1 MASEEEA
8 MAYSRG
14 AVERAMKV
22 QEVILRAI
30 DGKLTWVQAADILGY
45 SPRTIRRI
53 RWRLQHYGYD
63 GLLDRR
69 RQIPSPK
76 RAPVAEVQRLLALY
90 RERYL
95 GFNVRHFHQLARRQH
110 GVRFC
115 YAFVKQA
122 LQTAG
127 LVAKHQPR
135 GRHRRRREPRPCF
148 GELLHLDGSRHQ
160 WLALVPELWLTMI
173 VIVDDATKQVLYAE
187 LRDGGESVAAIMIA
201 LRVVLE
207 RHGLPMALYTGRAHW
222 AAHTPTA
229 GGAVDRRHPTQVGRA
244 LARLGIEHILGY
256 SPEARG
262 RSERANRTLQG
273 RLVNEFRLA
282 GITTS
287 PRPIAISATAS
298 SPASTPNSPGRRP
311 IPPPRSCPS
320 PAPISIR
327 SSASRRSASS
337 DATMSSRRPACRS
350 RSPSNRVAA
359 PVPACASSYA
369 AISTASIP
377 SGMAHAA
384 WGDTTAPGTLCAPR
398 EPPAVNRAAISRCQ
412 TVAVRSRISNRGSP
426 VVCWGYVHSD
436 WDPVSSRRRC
446 WRRFPSPR
454 KPSRP

>member
-63 GLLDRR
+63 GLLDHR
-69 RQIPSPK
+69 RQTPSPK

-95 GFNVRHFHQLARRQH
+95 GFNVRHFHQLARREH

-115 YAFVKQA
+115 YAFVKKA

-135 GRHRRRREPRPCF
+135 GRHRRRREPRACF
-148 GELLHLDGSRHQ
+148 GELLHLDGSRHR
-160 WLALVPELWLTMI
+160 WLALVPGQWLTML
-173 VIVDDATKQVLYAE
+173 VVVDDATKQILYAHLQE
-187 LRDGGESVAAIMIA
+187 GGESVAAIMTA
-201 LRVVLE
+201 LHAVLD
-207 RHGLPMALYTGRAHW
+207 RYGLPMALYTDRAHW

-229 GGAVDRRHPTQVGRA
+229 GGPVDRRHPTQVGRA

-256 SPEARG
+256 SPQARG

-273 RLVNEFRLA
+273 RLVNELRLA
-282 GITTS
+282 GITTVAAAN
-287 PRPIAISATAS
+287 RAICAS
-298 SPASTPNSPGRRP
+298 SSCPASMPNSAGRPQTRARP
-311 IPPPRSCPS
+311 SCRSGAS
-320 PAPISIR
+320 SSIR
-327 SSASRRSASS
+327 SSAWRTSASS
-337 DATMSSRRPACRS
+337 AATTS
-350 RSPSNRVAA
+350 
-359 PVPACASSYA
+359 
-369 AISTASIP
+369 
-377 SGMAHAA
+377 
-384 WGDTTAPGTLCAPR
+384 
-398 EPPAVNRAAISRCQ
+398 
-412 TVAVRSRISNRGSP
+412 
-426 VVCWGYVHSD
+426 
-436 WDPVSSRRRC
+436 
-446 WRRFPSPR
+446 
-454 KPSRP
+454 